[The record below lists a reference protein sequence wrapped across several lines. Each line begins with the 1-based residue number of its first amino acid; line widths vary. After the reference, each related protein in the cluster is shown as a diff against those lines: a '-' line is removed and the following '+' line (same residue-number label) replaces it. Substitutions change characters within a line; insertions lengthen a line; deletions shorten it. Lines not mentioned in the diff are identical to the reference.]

1 MSDVT
6 KEKQRIK
13 DLLNLQFCIVSA
25 INEEIEWCLLGRE
38 SDIADRIKYIVDEK
52 RVRGLE
58 E

>member
-1 MSDVT
+1 MSEIN

-38 SDIADRIKYIVDEK
+38 SDITDRIKYIVDEK
-52 RVRGLE
+52 RVRGLKE
-58 E
+58 